1 MDRRSLRLE
10 FEELLIDEAW
20 LLDTDQLE
28 AWLEL
33 FADDLRYW
41 APVRANL
48 GRDAEHLHQPHLLA
62 HFDDDRMTLGLRVA
76 RLRTGMAHAEEP
88 PSRIRHCVSNVKILD
103 DSTADRVHVA
113 SNVMIFRGRE
123 GRDEHLFVAQRRD
136 WWRRE
141 ATGWRCSERFV
152 LVDHDVI
159 ENITVFF

>member
-1 MDRRSLRLE
+1 MDRRALRLD

-20 LLDTDQLE
+20 LLDSDRLE
-28 AWLEL
+28 DWLEL
-33 FADDLRYW
+33 FADELRYW

-48 GRDAEHLHQPHLLA
+48 GRGAEQLSQPHLLA
-62 HFDDDRMTLGLRVA
+62 HFDDDKTTLRLRVK
-76 RLRTGMAHAEEP
+76 RVRTGMAHAEEP
-88 PSRIRHCVSNVKILD
+88 PSRVRHCVSNVKILE
-103 DSTADRVHVA
+103 DSSAECVHVA

-141 ATGWRCSERFV
+141 ADRWRCTERFV